1 MFQLRK
7 LYIKYLSIRLHV
19 HLLPVNQRICFV
31 EGGEQAALDRA
42 TQRDTHLTAWFKL
55 DAENEEPQRYPYVE
69 IRYHFVFD
77 SKRCKWKIWQ
87 RGNNKV
93 IVRMYKVSPTDESFF
108 S

>member
-7 LYIKYLSIRLHV
+7 LYGKYLSIRLHA
-19 HLLPVNQRICFV
+19 HRLPHNQRISFV

-42 TQRDTHLTAWFKL
+42 TQRDTHLTAWLKL
-55 DAENEEPQRYPYVE
+55 DAENEQPRRNPYVE

-77 SKRCKWKIWQ
+77 SKRCKWKIRQ
-87 RGNNKV
+87 RGSNKV